1 MFKSLYIKWQRTII
15 PERQKTNMIMPFDCQ
30 VYFLERVLGD
40 DMGSRGKRD
49 TLVYL
54 KIWGD
59 TPKESRESRVD
70 RIHRHEY

>member
-1 MFKSLYIKWQRTII
+1 
-15 PERQKTNMIMPFDCQ
+15 MIMPFDCQ